1 MIEANDVRVILSL
14 AIFLTVVAC
23 APAED
28 AESIAQSFVEQ
39 YYVAPDLSKAKAL
52 AYGLARHK
60 IEEEQRLLQTM
71 DRGDGRA
78 DRDVSYTLQQ
88 TQQVGRDKMFFVYNI
103 TISVDRLVMK
113 KRATIATGRTGEGW
127 RVTNFQESDI

>member
-1 MIEANDVRVILSL
+1 MVILSL
-14 AIFLTVVAC
+14 VIFPTVVAC
-23 APAED
+23 AAAED
-28 AESIAQSFVEQ
+28 AASIAQSFVEQ
-39 YYVAPDLSKAKAL
+39 YYVDPDLSKAKAL
-52 AYGLARHK
+52 TYGLALHK

-71 DRGDGRA
+71 KQGDGRA
-78 DRDVSYTLQQ
+78 DRDVSYSLQQ
-88 TQQVGRDKMFFVYNI
+88 TQQVGRDKMFFVYDI

>member
-1 MIEANDVRVILSL
+1 M
-14 AIFLTVVAC
+14 AIFSLVIFPTVVAC

-28 AESIAQSFVEQ
+28 AASIAQGFVEQ

-52 AYGLARHK
+52 TYGLARHK

-71 DRGDGRA
+71 KQGDGGA
-78 DRDVSYTLQQ
+78 DRDVSYMLQQ
-88 TQQVGRDKMFFVYNI
+88 TQQVGKDKMFFVYNI